1 MYGQLYAVLLITTGR
16 GTCSYVN
23 DKYTNSTSC
32 TGRQHMV
39 GKSRVGATNAPVIEN
54 VSITMKRVNV
64 IIICTVVGGNL

>member
-1 MYGQLYAVLLITTGR
+1 MI
-16 GTCSYVN
+16 
-23 DKYTNSTSC
+23 
-32 TGRQHMV
+32 